1 MKLDLWLV
9 RHGETDWNAAG
20 RFCGWSDPALSD
32 RGRAQAR
39 SLGKLLRDWRF
50 DSFVSSSSIR
60 AVETARLAYGDP
72 AVDVRLREL
81 DFGDLE
87 GCTWAECSVEVQQS
101 LREYGTFQA
110 PNGESVAQL
119 SARVLQAVGELG
131 SGRHLVVTH
140 GGVIRSLLG
149 PASVT
154 RYPGPASISQV
165 VLNA

>member
-9 RHGETDWNAAG
+9 RHGETDWTAAG

-39 SLGKLLRDWRF
+39 NLGKLLRGRRF
-50 DSFVSSSSIR
+50 DSFVSSSSTR
-60 AVETARLAYGDP
+60 AVETARLAYGEP

-101 LREYGTFQA
+101 LRDYDTFQA

-131 SGRHLVVTH
+131 SGRHLIITH
-140 GGVIRSLLG
+140 GGVIRTLLG
-149 PASVT
+149 HISVT
-154 RYPGPASISQV
+154 RYPEPASISHI
-165 VLNA
+165 VLSA